1 MNLSPIIAQF
11 LDYIP
16 YFWVCRH
23 CLSVQWRSPIT
34 RYWSQFY
41 LHMHTRWCSMLNY
54 TLHIII
60 LQFRMQATKQET
72 ISLKFLI
79 RRKLFISSF
88 KLTVN
93 GHRHSSTCARITYV
107 NLPSQ
112 VGNEYIY
119 VCIYIYIYVCVCVCV
134 CVCVWSNISVYKR
147 A

>member
-1 MNLSPIIAQF
+1 
-11 LDYIP
+11 
-16 YFWVCRH
+16 
-23 CLSVQWRSPIT
+23 
-34 RYWSQFY
+34 
-41 LHMHTRWCSMLNY
+41 
-54 TLHIII
+54 
-60 LQFRMQATKQET
+60 MQATKQET

-119 VCIYIYIYVCVCVCV
+119 MYIYIYMCVCVCV
-134 CVCVWSNISVYKR
+134 CVCVVEYIR
-147 A
+147 I